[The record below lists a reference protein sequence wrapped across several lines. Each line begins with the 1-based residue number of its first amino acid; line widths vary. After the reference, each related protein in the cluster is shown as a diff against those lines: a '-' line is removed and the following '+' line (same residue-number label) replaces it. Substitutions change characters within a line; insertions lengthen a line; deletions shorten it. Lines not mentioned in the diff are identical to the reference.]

1 MTKKEYEKLNNLID
15 DIEQNNLQMYIIASL
30 VYYNYD
36 FLGNNVIFTP
46 IQN

>member
-15 DIEQNNLQMYIIASL
+15 DIEQNNLQIYIANLMI
-30 VYYNYD
+30 YYNYD
-36 FLGNNVIFTP
+36 FLGNNVISMP